1 LRAIPHHP
9 AARFR
14 VLVLAT
20 TALLAGASSLFA
32 QKTDKLVLKR
42 GDQITGEVKELNRG
56 KLSYKTDDM
65 GTLSI
70 EWDKVAHL
78 TSQNFFDVENKLGI
92 RFFGKLAASEEPGE
106 LLIILSDTVRV
117 RMVNIVA
124 ISRIRASFW
133 SRLDGYVD
141 LGLDFQKANR
151 NRQLNG
157 AGEVKY
163 RGERWASKLSG
174 SSYFQRQ
181 EGADQTS
188 RNNVSLDGSRLFG
201 NHWSAVVFISL
212 EQNEQIDLDLRTTF
226 GVGAVRELIHTN
238 RMTFSAAASLAYANE
253 DYSNDEGATNTL
265 QAPLGGDFAFFLFD
279 SPKTDI
285 TSDLTLTP
293 ILNDLGRWRI
303 DFNARLS
310 YELISDFTI
319 GFRFFDNFD
328 SRQPSTGESSNDFG
342 LTFSPRS
349 DGWFQRSVGERPDP
363 GPGRRP
369 PADALCLR
377 C

>member
-1 LRAIPHHP
+1 MRAIPHQQT
-9 AARFR
+9 ARLR
-14 VLVLAT
+14 LLALAT
-20 TALLAGASSLFA
+20 AALLAGASPVLA
-32 QKTDKLVLKR
+32 QKTDVLVLYR
-42 GDQITGEVKELNRG
+42 GDAITGEVTELNRG

-78 TSQNFFDVENKLGI
+78 TSTNFFDVENKYGV
-92 RFFGKLAASEEPGE
+92 RFFGRLSASDEPGQ
-106 LLIILSDTVRV
+106 LLIILSDTVV
-117 RMVNIVA
+117 VSMMDIVG

-141 LGLDFQKANR
+141 LGFDFQKANN

-163 RGERWASKLSG
+163 RGEKWAGKLNG
-174 SSYFQRQ
+174 STYFQRQ
-181 EGADQTS
+181 EGADETS
-188 RNNVSLDGSRLFG
+188 RNDISLDGRRLFG
-201 NHWSAVVFISL
+201 NHWSAVIFMSL
-212 EQNEQIDLDLRTTF
+212 EQNAQIDLDLRKTF
-226 GVGAVRELIHTN
+226 GLGAVREMIHTN
-238 RMTFSAAASLAYANE
+238 KMTFSAAASLAYANE
-253 DYSNDEGATNTL
+253 DYSNDESTTNTL
-265 QAPLGGDFAFFLFD
+265 QAPLAADFAFFLFD

-285 TSDLTLTP
+285 SSDLTVTP

-303 DFNARLS
+303 DFNARLT

-342 LTFSPRS
+342 MTFSL
-349 DGWFQRSVGERPDP
+349 GYTF
-363 GPGRRP
+363 
-369 PADALCLR
+369 
-377 C
+377 

>member
-1 LRAIPHHP
+1 MRAILHQHN
-9 AARFR
+9 ARFR
-14 VLVLAT
+14 FLALAT
-20 TALLAGASSLFA
+20 AALLAGASPLFA
-32 QKTDKLVLKR
+32 QKTDVLVLKR
-42 GDQITGEVKELNRG
+42 GDSITGEVKELNRG

-65 GTLSI
+65 STLSI
-70 EWDKVAHL
+70 EWDKIAHL
-78 TSQNFFDVENKLGI
+78 TSTNYFDVENRLGT
-92 RFFGKLAASEEPGE
+92 RFFGQLAASDEPGE

-117 RMVNIVA
+117 RMMNIVA

-141 LGLDFQKANR
+141 LGFDFQKANN

-163 RGERWASKLSG
+163 RGEKWASKLSG
-174 SSYFQRQ
+174 TTYFQRQ

-188 RNNVSLDGSRLFG
+188 RNDISLDGRRLFG
-201 NHWSAVVFISL
+201 NHWSAVIFMSL
-212 EQNEQIDLDLRTTF
+212 EQNAQIDLDLRKTF
-226 GVGAVRELIHTN
+226 GLGAVRELIHTN
-238 RMTFSAAASLAYANE
+238 KMTFSAAASLAYANE
-253 DYSNDEGATNTL
+253 DYSNDEGTTNTL
-265 QAPLGGDFAFFLFD
+265 QAPLFADFGFFLFD

-285 TSDLTLTP
+285 TSDLTVTP

-303 DFNARLS
+303 DFNARLT

-342 LTFSPRS
+342 MTFSL
-349 DGWFQRSVGERPDP
+349 GYTF
-363 GPGRRP
+363 
-369 PADALCLR
+369 
-377 C
+377 

>member
-1 LRAIPHHP
+1 LRAIFSQTTTR
-9 AARFR
+9 RF
-14 VLVLAT
+14 LLALAT
-20 TALLAGASSLFA
+20 AVLLAGASPLFA
-32 QKTDKLVLKR
+32 QKTDVLVLHR
-42 GDQITGEVKELNRG
+42 GDAITGEVKELNRG

-70 EWDKVAHL
+70 EWDKVAHI
-78 TSQNFFDVENKLGI
+78 TSTNYFDVENKLGV
-92 RFFGKLAASEEPGE
+92 RFFGRLAASEEPGE

-117 RMVNIVA
+117 RMINIVA

-141 LGLDFQKANR
+141 IGFDFQKANN

-163 RGERWASKLSG
+163 RGQKWASSLSG
-174 SSYFQRQ
+174 NTYFQRQ
-181 EGADQTS
+181 EGADETS
-188 RNNVSLDGSRLFG
+188 RNNLSWDVRRLFG
-201 NHWSAVVFISL
+201 NHWSAAVFASL
-212 EQNEQIDLDLRTTF
+212 EQNQQIDLDLRKTF
-226 GVGAVRELIHTN
+226 GLGATRELIHTN
-238 RMTFSAAASLAYANE
+238 SMTFLAAASLAYANE
-253 DYSNDEGATNTL
+253 DYSNDEGTTNTV
-265 QAPLGGDFAFFLFD
+265 QAPLLADFAFFLFD

-285 TSDLTLTP
+285 TSDVTLTP

-303 DFNARLS
+303 DFNARVS

-342 LTFSPRS
+342 MTFSI
-349 DGWFQRSVGERPDP
+349 GYTF
-363 GPGRRP
+363 
-369 PADALCLR
+369 
-377 C
+377 

>member
-1 LRAIPHHP
+1 MLALT
-9 AARFR
+9 AAF
-14 VLVLAT
+14 
-20 TALLAGASSLFA
+20 LLAGASPLFA
-32 QKTDKLVLKR
+32 QKTDILVLLR
-42 GDQITGEVKELNRG
+42 GDAITGEVKEFSRG

-70 EWDKVAHL
+70 EWDKIAHI
-78 TSQNFFDVENKLGI
+78 TSKNYFDVENKRGG
-92 RFFGKLAASEEPGE
+92 RFFGRLAASEEPGQ
-106 LLIILSDTVRV
+106 LLVILSDTVRV
-117 RMVNIVA
+117 RMMNIVA

-141 LGLDFQKANR
+141 LGFDFQKANN

-163 RGERWASKLSG
+163 RGQKWASKLSG
-174 SSYFQRQ
+174 STYFQRQ
-181 EGADQTS
+181 EGADETS
-188 RNNVSLDGSRLFG
+188 RNNLGLDGRRLFG
-201 NHWSAVVFISL
+201 NHWSAVVFVSL
-212 EQNEQIDLDLRTTF
+212 EQNQQIDLDLRMTF
-226 GVGAVRELIHTN
+226 GLGVVREMIHTN
-238 RMTFSAAASLAYANE
+238 KMTLSAVASLAYANE
-253 DYSNDEGATNTL
+253 DYSTGEGTTNTV
-265 QAPLGGDFAFFLFD
+265 QAPLLADFGFFVFD

-303 DFNARLS
+303 DFNARLA

-342 LTFSPRS
+342 MTFSL
-349 DGWFQRSVGERPDP
+349 GYTF
-363 GPGRRP
+363 
-369 PADALCLR
+369 
-377 C
+377 